1 MTAGSLVC
9 YALYM
14 QCPAVAI
21 FDLDDTL
28 AESFR
33 APPADTL
40 AGLGKLLNV
49 MPVSIMT
56 GATFQRMHKQ
66 FLSTFESHPHA
77 KNLFI
82 FPTSSAQG
90 YTFSQG
96 TWELLYDLSLT
107 EEERS
112 HIKKKIAEAVQSLPV
127 LHGIP
132 HYGEQTVDKGSQ
144 VAYTHVGV
152 DASKEVKD
160 SWDADGSKRG
170 ALWGMLKQSLPEFEV
185 LMGGITTIDITRK
198 GINKSY
204 GVTWLSKHLSIPV
217 DEMLYVGDALYPGG
231 NDAVVIPTG
240 IKTLSV
246 SDPSETQ
253 TIIDELLIA
262 CTA

>member
-1 MTAGSLVC
+1 MTGGSLVC
-9 YALYM
+9 YALCM

-28 AESFR
+28 AESFQ
-33 APPADTL
+33 APPAETL
-40 AGLGKLLNV
+40 ARLGKLIEV
-49 MPVSIMT
+49 IPVSIMT

-66 FLSTFESHPHA
+66 FLSTFETHPQA

-96 TWELLYDLSLT
+96 GWELLYDLSLT

-112 HIKKKIAEAVQSLPV
+112 HIKQLISEVVDSLPA

-132 HYGEQTVDKGSQ
+132 HYGEQIVDKGSQ

-198 GINKSY
+198 SINKSY
-204 GVTWLSKHLSIPV
+204 GVNWLSKHLNIPV
-217 DEMLYVGDALYPGG
+217 HEMLYVGDALYPGG

-240 IKTLSV
+240 IQTRSV
-246 SDPSETQ
+246 SGPPETQ
-253 TIIDELLIA
+253 KIIDELLSA
-262 CTA
+262 CSI